1 MKYFFSIFLVIV
13 FVGFGE
19 SQSEKETKKL
29 RFSDYKLEYPR
40 TWKKKDF
47 YGYILLNREENGKS
61 LKRDVQVT
69 VFPNQLKQVFDRR
82 KIKDYLIEHA
92 NTLFPHEM
100 NKTFL
105 ISSVATGS
113 KYMCKIEYELS
124 LDYSENTYKK
134 VEYIRLEN
142 SNLKFYRYMAKS
154 ELYDKYYNE
163 AMSIINS
170 IEKR

>member
-1 MKYFFSIFLVIV
+1 
-13 FVGFGE
+13 
-19 SQSEKETKKL
+19 
-29 RFSDYKLEYPR
+29 
-40 TWKKKDF
+40 
-47 YGYILLNREENGKS
+47 
-61 LKRDVQVT
+61 
-69 VFPNQLKQVFDRR
+69 
-82 KIKDYLIEHA
+82 
-92 NTLFPHEM
+92 
-100 NKTFL
+100 
-105 ISSVATGS
+105 
-113 KYMCKIEYELS
+113 MCKIEYELS